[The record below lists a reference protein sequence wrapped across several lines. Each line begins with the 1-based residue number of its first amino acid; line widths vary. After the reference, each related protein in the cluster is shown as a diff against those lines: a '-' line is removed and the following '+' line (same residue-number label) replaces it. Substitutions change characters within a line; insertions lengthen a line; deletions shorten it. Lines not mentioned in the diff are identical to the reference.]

1 MKYKEYLEV
10 QQPGPQVARA
20 MYAELLAD
28 FTHLPF
34 LFLGSG
40 ISRRYMGLPD
50 WEGLLRHFAKK
61 VYPDNPLALEV
72 FSQSEEGLEW
82 PEVASRLEKEFNR
95 VWLTE
100 KAYAKERDEMQERV
114 KQGTSPFK
122 LSLAAFFK
130 AAKKQ
135 KGDEHLLDELAC
147 LTNVGKRSVAGIIT
161 TNYDLLPEEVFS
173 KYEVY
178 VGQEQLLFSEP
189 QGVAEIYKIH
199 GCCTQPDS
207 IVINAKDYEAFNKRN
222 AYLAAKLLT
231 VFVEHP
237 IIFLGYSISDPN
249 VQEILKAIA
258 DCLSQESLSKL
269 RNRFVF
275 VEYSPEPLEEPKI
288 QGHTISFGE
297 GERALEM
304 IRITLHDYLPF
315 YSELLSRKYQYN
327 PKLLRQLKRDIY
339 QLITTNEPVDRF
351 QVADIEDD
359 VELSKV
365 STVVGIG
372 VGGTN
377 DAGHHIPD
385 AEAIYA
391 DIVFDNGGFDL
402 KSLVEDALGYLLK
415 HCSGSLPLHKYINA
429 YEDKFGQP
437 APTAVTQYAKN
448 SIEEFLNPGLIK
460 RRKQMQLASLE
471 ELRADDPRV
480 EKIIERI
487 PLLPDEALT
496 KEVLGNYLRSYL
508 KRNPEALKSPSISLK
523 TNLKRV
529 IKIYDWLKYGKIKGA
544 PTT

>member
-1 MKYKEYLEV
+1 MK
-10 QQPGPQVARA
+10 QHNSQPAKDV
-20 MYAELLAD
+20 YTKLFSD
-28 FTHLPF
+28 FKHLPF

-40 ISRRYMGLPD
+40 ISRRYLGLPD
-50 WEGLLRHFAKK
+50 WEGLLRQFAEK

-95 VWLTE
+95 VWLTD
-100 KAYAKERDEMQERV
+100 KSYAKARGEMQEQVR
-114 KQGTSPFK
+114 QGISPFK

-130 AAKKQ
+130 SAKKQ
-135 KGDEHLLDELAC
+135 KSDDHLLDELAC

-173 KYEVY
+173 GYDVY

-222 AYLAAKLLT
+222 AYLASKLLT

-258 DCLSQESLSKL
+258 DCLSQENLSKL

-275 VEYSPEPLEEPKI
+275 VEYSPEPMDEPQV
-288 QGHTISFGE
+288 QGHTISFGD
-297 GERALEM
+297 GSRALEM
-304 IRITLHDYLPF
+304 VRITLHDYLPF

-351 QVADIEDD
+351 HVADIEDD
-359 VELSKV
+359 AQLSKV

-385 AEAIYA
+385 AEDIYA
-391 DIVFDNGGFDL
+391 DIIFDNGGFDL
-402 KSLVEDALGYLLK
+402 KSLVEEALGFLLK
-415 HCSGSLPLHKYINA
+415 HCSGSLPLHKYIRA
-429 YEDKFGQP
+429 YEEKFKQP
-437 APTAVTQYAKN
+437 APLAVTQYAKD
-448 SIEEFLNPGLIK
+448 SLDGFLNTGLRKK
-460 RRKQMQLASLE
+460 RQGPLFPSFK
-471 ELRADDPRV
+471 ELQAADPCA

-487 PLLPDEALT
+487 PLLADDALT
-496 KEVLGNYLRSYL
+496 EAIIGEYLTSYL
-508 KRNPEALKSPSISLK
+508 KENPDALKSPSVSLK

-529 IKIYDWLKYGKIKGA
+529 IKIYDWLKYGKNKGA